1 MSFPYEDFVQ
11 HIQTIKDY
19 VDNRTPEL
27 PGSFPVATEVI
38 DVNLS
43 AFDFTRTNSG
53 TPEHEC
59 RLTAD
64 NDGKGCWAI
73 LEIVDQPG
81 SIYDGY
87 PVRQQVVAL
96 SGNRSPILLT
106 LERKGMI
113 MFGEK
118 AKFVEIPVKAG
129 DLLNF
134 TITNSSNYNN
144 SAYIYD
150 LTFIN
155 SSGVEDKSSLTETND
170 SANPWTVEN
179 NSISISIANNSSTYS
194 ISPTV
199 DGTIKFRAV
208 ANEDSTKF
216 ALYHISV
223 EGTIT
228 KKICCQ
234 YANHTEG
241 GMQYIDKDSGLLV
254 YLSTDVSQGLE
265 TYDGQVYQYNNDT
278 LHIYLPQDCKYS
290 WYDWNITK
298 LEYSMGRVYDDT
310 AESVL
315 LTPRWEANISIP
327 LQLPFSAVFV
337 PDLETGSYINT
348 NKVTFDTKVE
358 TGKVTITTLGQLLPK
373 LSGKLYITQTDKF
386 GKCSIDLGSSYYKKI
401 NGLPLSQGILSL
413 MAEYGSEAFVLSG
426 KDWYKPITFNDQTT
440 YNDIGVRSSSS
451 SYGSSDPIY
460 CYSWGELDL
469 PLFTIADTF
478 GTSGAV
484 KIRLNAL
491 GGLPI
496 SNNNRIGHIVDSI
509 PLCKLSVD
517 LFTDSQGNTKSST
530 IELARDATIGSFSYA
545 GGTFP
550 SGQKSLIKWR
560 YDKVIKEN
568 NILYNTESSTYT
580 LTFTKDGTVS
590 FLYQDDYPGGSYHQ
604 NSIKISKN
612 GTDLVT
618 GYAPMSYTEFSQTV
632 SAGDTILI
640 TASKEN
646 AQARFYIKDITFS
659 ETDGMTQENNETAP
673 WQVKSESQSF
683 YVSYNNGICYYY
695 NEIEELKDLY
705 ICDVKLM
712 DNTTIM
718 EPVGAYE
725 YPLDVT
731 VTVPSFYSAGQT
743 ILDCGIIYTRGLTSF
758 AYVIQRLEGKISV
771 RDEHYVIPY
780 STTITNSDIPGVKV
794 NVPRPITSGNST
806 KIIDKDYLT
815 AYNEGLIV
823 KPIVGANIAI
833 PPAIKGQFTLEL
845 NLSWGTNKSSSLMT
859 VSPPMGD
866 RTIEFTGFPVFNVAK
881 PFIEYYKDIGYT
893 VTGMAQTFIPL
904 VISDLLMSEAGGLD
918 NSMWG
923 YLPITD
929 KYNNAFINLG
939 HSVDDGI
946 TLGELVSKNPFTL
959 TVSVYS
965 IPSQTDKYTG
975 TLLKDAW
982 HTYTFEG
989 ETTTDVYSSTTDYL
1003 DYNHK
1008 VAVNDAID
1016 ISYNSGG
1023 NYGSGERKGY
1033 INNLVFTPDDT
1044 SKIGTD
1050 YMVIT
1055 NSDTNH
1061 PWVVN
1066 SDGTITVEINETY
1079 YSTHY
1084 NIKFTAPGTV
1094 SFQYKCGGRGNIDI
1108 ERTTAGVT
1116 VWAADIK
1123 KAPTANDATDDNV
1136 MDIDNPYYFGIC
1148 DSELTIN
1155 YPYEIYIDTLQE
1167 TDGSYTLRAIYTGET
1182 KPDKDMDYE
1191 LLCRTNTRV
1200 YTSQNKVQLK
1210 VNNNYN
1216 WFADAVTTVFG
1227 EQ

>member
-19 VDNRTPEL
+19 VDNKTPEL

-43 AFDFTRTNSG
+43 AFDFTRTDSN

-59 RLTAD
+59 ILTAD

-73 LEIVDQPG
+73 LEIVDQT
-81 SIYDGY
+81 SSRYDGY

-106 LERKGMI
+106 LERKGTI
-113 MFGEK
+113 MFGKK

-134 TITNSSNYNN
+134 TITNSSRYDD

-155 SSGVEDKSSLTETND
+155 NSGVEDKSSLTETND

-179 NSISISIANNSSTYS
+179 DTISISIANNSSTYS
-194 ISPTV
+194 IRTTV
-199 DGTIKFRAV
+199 DGTIKFRA
-208 ANEDSTKF
+208 AADEDSTKF
-216 ALYHISV
+216 VLYHISA

-228 KKICCQ
+228 EKICCQ
-234 YANHTEG
+234 YANNTEG
-241 GMQYIDKDSGLLV
+241 GVQYIDKNSGLIV

-265 TYDGQVYQYNNDT
+265 TYDSDVYVYNNDT

-310 AESVL
+310 VESVL
-315 LTPRWEANISIP
+315 LTPRWETNISIP

-337 PDLETGSYINT
+337 PDLETGSYIST

-358 TGKVTITTLGQLLPK
+358 AGKVTITTIGQLLPK
-373 LSGKLYITQTDKF
+373 FSGKLYITQTDKF

-401 NGLPLSQGILSL
+401 NGLPLSQGILSS

-440 YNDIGVRSSSS
+440 YNDIGVRFSSS

-545 GGTFP
+545 GSTFA

-580 LTFTKDGTVS
+580 LTFTKNGTVT

-604 NSIKISKN
+604 NSIRISKN

-640 TASKEN
+640 TATKVNE
-646 AQARFYIKDITFS
+646 QARFYIKDITFS
-659 ETDGMTQENNETAP
+659 EADGMTQKNSETTP
-673 WQVKSESQSF
+673 WQVKSEVQSF
-683 YVSYNNGICYYY
+683 SVRYCNGICYYY

-718 EPVGAYE
+718 ETVGAYE

-731 VTVPSFYSAGQT
+731 VTVPSLYSVGQT
-743 ILDCGIIYTRGLTSF
+743 ILDCGVIYTQGLASF
-758 AYVIQRLEGKISV
+758 VCVIQRLEGKISN

-833 PPAIKGQFTLEL
+833 PPAIKGQFALDLVLE
-845 NLSWGTNKSSSLMT
+845 WGTNKSASLMT

-866 RTIEFTGFPVFNVAK
+866 GTTMFTDFPVFNVAK

-904 VISDLLMSEAGGLD
+904 VISDLLMSEAGELD

-939 HSVDDGI
+939 HSADDGI

-959 TVSVYS
+959 TVSIHS

-975 TLLKDAW
+975 TLLKDSW

-989 ETTTDVYSSTTDYL
+989 ETIIDVYASSTTDYL
-1003 DYNHK
+1003 DYTQR
-1008 VAVNDAID
+1008 VAVNDIID
-1016 ISYNSGG
+1016 ISYDSGG
-1023 NYGSGERKGY
+1023 RYGSGERKGY

-1050 YMVIT
+1050 CMVIT
-1055 NSDTNH
+1055 NSDTTH

-1066 SDGTITVEINETY
+1066 ADGTITVKIDQTY
-1079 YSTHY
+1079 YVSHY

-1094 SFQYKCGGRGNIDI
+1094 SLQYKCGGYGDIRI
-1108 ERTTAGVT
+1108 ERTNAGVT

-1123 KAPTANDATDDNV
+1123 KAPTTGSDDNF

-1148 DSELTIN
+1148 DSELTID
-1155 YPYEIYIDTLQE
+1155 YPYEIYMDTLQE
-1167 TDGSYTLRAIYTGET
+1167 TDGSYTLRAIYPGET

-1216 WFADAVTTVFG
+1216 WFADAVTAVFG

>member
-19 VDNRTPEL
+19 VDNKTPEL

-64 NDGKGCWAI
+64 NDGKGCWAT
-73 LEIVDQPG
+73 LEIVDQSG
-81 SIYDGY
+81 SRYDGY

-106 LERKGMI
+106 LERKGTI

-134 TITNSSNYNN
+134 TITNSSNYND

-199 DGTIKFRAV
+199 DGTIKFQAA

-265 TYDGQVYQYNNDT
+265 TYDGDVYQYNDDAIYT
-278 LHIYLPQDCKYS
+278 YLPQDCKYS

-298 LEYSMGRVYDDT
+298 LEYSMGYIYDNT
-310 AESVL
+310 AVDVL
-315 LTPRWEANISIP
+315 LTPRWETNISIP

-337 PDLETGSYINT
+337 PDLETGSYIST

-358 TGKVTITTLGQLLPK
+358 AGKVTITTIGQLLPK

-401 NGLPLSQGILSL
+401 NGLPLSQGILSS

-440 YNDIGVRSSSS
+440 YNDIGVRFSSS

-545 GGTFP
+545 GSTFA

-580 LTFTKDGTVS
+580 LTFTKNGTVS

-618 GYAPMSYTEFSQTV
+618 GYAPMSYTEFSQSV

-640 TASKEN
+640 TATKVNE
-646 AQARFYIKDITFS
+646 QARFYIKDITFS
-659 ETDGMTQENNETAP
+659 EADGMTQENSETAP
-673 WQVKSESQSF
+673 WQVKSEVQSF
-683 YVSYNNGICYYY
+683 SVLYNNGICYYY

-705 ICDVKLM
+705 ICNVKLL

-718 EPVGAYE
+718 EAVGVYE

-731 VTVPSFYSAGQT
+731 VTVPSVYSAGQT
-743 ILDCGIIYTRGLTSF
+743 ILDCGVIYTQGLSSLVC
-758 AYVIQRLEGKISV
+758 VIQRIEGKISD

-833 PPAIKGQFTLEL
+833 PPAIKGQFLLEL
-845 NLSWGTNKSSSLMT
+845 ELSWATNKFSSMIT
-859 VSPPMGD
+859 VSPPIGD
-866 RTIEFTGFPVFNVAK
+866 STTMFTGFPVFNVAE
-881 PFIEYYKDIGYT
+881 PFIKYYKDIGYT

-904 VISDLLMSEAGGLD
+904 VISDLLMSEAGELED
-918 NSMWG
+918 SMWG

-929 KYNNAFINLG
+929 KYNNVFINLG
-939 HSVDDGI
+939 HSADDGI

-982 HTYTFEG
+982 HTYTFKG
-989 ETTTDVYSSTTDYL
+989 ETITDVYGSSTTDYL
-1003 DYNHK
+1003 DYTQR
-1008 VAVNDAID
+1008 VAVNDIID

-1050 YMVIT
+1050 CMIIT
-1055 NSDTNH
+1055 NSDTTH

-1066 SDGTITVEINETY
+1066 ADGTITVKIDETSY
-1079 YSTHY
+1079 VSHY

-1094 SFQYKCGGRGNIDI
+1094 SLQYKCGGYGYIRI
-1108 ERTTAGVT
+1108 ERTTADVT

-1123 KAPTANDATDDNV
+1123 KAPTTGSDDNF

-1155 YPYEIYIDTLQE
+1155 YPYEIYMDTLQE

-1216 WFADAVTTVFG
+1216 WFADAVTAVFG

>member
-19 VDNRTPEL
+19 VDNKTPEL
-27 PGSFPVATEVI
+27 SGSFPVATEVI

-43 AFDFTRTNSG
+43 AFDFTRTDLN

-59 RLTAD
+59 ILTAD

-73 LEIVDQPG
+73 LEIVDQT
-81 SIYDGY
+81 SSRYDGY

-106 LERKGMI
+106 LERKGTI
-113 MFGEK
+113 MFGKK
-118 AKFVEIPVKAG
+118 AKFVEIPVKAE

-134 TITNSSNYNN
+134 TITNSSRYDD

-155 SSGVEDKSSLTETND
+155 NSGVEDKSSLTETND

-179 NSISISIANNSSTYS
+179 DTISISIANNSSTYS

-199 DGTIKFRAV
+199 DGTIKFRAT
-208 ANEDSTKF
+208 ADEDSTKF
-216 ALYHISV
+216 ALYHISA

-228 KKICCQ
+228 EKICCQ
-234 YANHTEG
+234 YANNTEG
-241 GMQYIDKDSGLLV
+241 GVQYIDKNSGLIV

-265 TYDGQVYQYNNDT
+265 TYDSDVYVYNNDT

-290 WYDWNITK
+290 WYNWNITK
-298 LEYSMGRVYDDT
+298 LEYSMGYIYDNT
-310 AESVL
+310 ADSVL
-315 LTPRWEANISIP
+315 VTPRWKTDISIP

-337 PDLETGSYINT
+337 PDLETGSYIST

-358 TGKVTITTLGQLLPK
+358 AGKVTITTLGQLLPK

-386 GKCSIDLGSSYYKKI
+386 GECSIDLGSSYYKKI
-401 NGLPLSQGILSL
+401 NGLPLSQGILSS
-413 MAEYGSEAFVLSG
+413 MAKYGSEAFVLSG

-440 YNDIGVRSSSS
+440 YNDIGVRFSSS

-484 KIRLNAL
+484 KIRLNAF

-545 GGTFP
+545 GSTFA

-580 LTFTKDGTVS
+580 LTFTKNGTVS

-604 NSIKISKN
+604 NSIRISKN

-618 GYAPMSYTEFSQTV
+618 GYAPMSYTEFSQSV

-640 TASKEN
+640 TATKVNE
-646 AQARFYIKDITFS
+646 QARFYIKDITFS
-659 ETDGMTQENNETAP
+659 EADGMTQENSETTP
-673 WQVKSESQSF
+673 WQVKSEVQSF
-683 YVSYNNGICYYY
+683 SVRYCNGICYYY

-705 ICDVKLM
+705 ICRVKLL

-718 EPVGAYE
+718 ETVGAYE

-731 VTVPSFYSAGQT
+731 VTVPSLYSVGQT
-743 ILDCGIIYTRGLTSF
+743 ILDCGVIYTQGLASF
-758 AYVIQRLEGKISV
+758 VCVIQRLAGKISG

-833 PPAIKGQFTLEL
+833 PPAIKGQFALEL

-859 VSPPMGD
+859 VSPPIGD
-866 RTIEFTGFPVFNVAK
+866 STTAFTDLPVFNVAK
-881 PFIEYYKDIGYT
+881 PFIEYYKDIGYSPNQYYT
-893 VTGMAQTFIPL
+893 PMLT
-904 VISDLLMSEAGGLD
+904 ISDALSTDLEGEGSYLQ
-918 NSMWG
+918 G

-929 KYNNAFINLG
+929 KYNNAFISLG
-939 HSVDDGI
+939 HDDNDGI
-946 TLGELVSKNPFTL
+946 VLGELVSKNPFTL

-989 ETTTDVYSSTTDYL
+989 ETTNDVYSSTTDYL

-1008 VAVNDAID
+1008 VAVNDVID

-1055 NSDTNH
+1055 NSDTTH

-1094 SFQYKCGGRGNIDI
+1094 SLQYKCGGRGNIDI

-1123 KAPTANDATDDNV
+1123 KAPTTGSDDNF

-1155 YPYEIYIDTLQE
+1155 YPYEIYMDTLQE
-1167 TDGSYTLRAIYTGET
+1167 TDGSYTLRAIYTGEA

-1216 WFADAVTTVFG
+1216 WFADAVTAVFG